1 MDSSTT
7 RTRLVAAATT
17 VTWSTPEVTRPLFE
31 GGTNQLKR
39 REPGYRILGSILS
52 VRTRL
57 ATRRNCL
64 ENSRG
69 SFDSASSVAGSGR
82 SGPFRP
88 LWTASV
94 TPISGPVPNFQ
105 TVSEGVFSEAHRTRG
120 LDFQAFSDLR
130 TQVWRQSAAS
140 CPRCQR

>member
-57 ATRRNCL
+57 ATRRNGL

-82 SGPFRP
+82 SGPFHP
-88 LWTASV
+88 LWAASV

-105 TVSEGVFSEAHRTRG
+105 TVSEGVFSEVRTNGVLRRSSRLRSYVSRG
-120 LDFQAFSDLR
+120 SRLR
-130 TQVWRQSAAS
+130 TERY
-140 CPRCQR
+140 R